1 MRSRIQNSCL
11 LLLLCHLAAMAQ
23 TPTTQ
28 ADLVEAE
35 RAFDAG
41 RYAEALD
48 GFQKVQAESPRCEI
62 YFYIGLTQ
70 YRLRRVDDAIASLA
84 SSVGC
89 NPRFSL
95 GEHALGDAYVA
106 KGDDNRALAAYEAG
120 LKIQPDDP
128 EALRAASL
136 ICLKHELN
144 ARAIPL
150 LERYVKL
157 QPRDLDARADL
168 AAAIYAATGD
178 FYKAKEQ
185 YRAVLAVNARHPAAL
200 LGLGGLYLSS
210 GQKAQAVPLLL
221 EAAKLVPDS
230 AKPLDLL
237 GSAYNRLGRYAEAMA
252 VLEKAAQLSPDEA
265 STYYQLAIAYGHMQR
280 PADRKKAMERFV
292 QLNDQGEKLLEAQR
306 EAARLALNVQAVVD
320 RGDDV
325 KALQMM
331 EQAHDLDPNNDE
343 VLYRLGGLYLAA
355 ERYDL
360 ARNCA
365 ETLTKRAPSEWR
377 YWYLLGSVQMAE
389 AQWEQAQVSFEQVV
403 QIDPARAEAYNEL
416 GNLAMKQGQPEK
428 AAKAYQLALK
438 TNPQNPAYKENLAAA
453 RKAATLGN

>member
-11 LLLLCHLAAMAQ
+11 LLLLCHLPAMAQ

-28 ADLVEAE
+28 ADLMEAE

-48 GFQKVQAESPRCEI
+48 RFQRVQAESPRCEI

-70 YRLRRVDDAIASLA
+70 YRLRRLDDAIASLA

-95 GEHALGDAYVA
+95 GEHALGDAYLA
-106 KGDDNRALAAYEAG
+106 KGDDNRALAAYEAA
-120 LKIQPDDP
+120 LKIQPNDP
-128 EALRAASL
+128 EALRAATL

-150 LERYVKL
+150 LERYLKL

-168 AAAIYAATGD
+168 GAAIYAATGD
-178 FYKAKEQ
+178 FHKAEVQ

-200 LGLGGLYLSS
+200 LGLGELYLSS
-210 GQKAQAVPLLL
+210 GLKAQAVPLLL

-237 GSAYNRLGRYAEAMA
+237 GSAYNRLGRYAEAVV
-252 VLEKAAQLSPDEA
+252 VLEKAAQLSPDDA
-265 STYYQLAIAYGHMQR
+265 STCYQLAIAYGHLQR

-292 QLNDQGEKLLEAQR
+292 QLNDQAEKLLEAQR

-320 RGDDV
+320 RGDDA

-331 EQAHDLDPNNDE
+331 EQAHDLDPHNDE
-343 VLYRLGGLYLAA
+343 VLYRLAGLYYATGK
-355 ERYDL
+355 YDL
-360 ARNCA
+360 ARECA
-365 ETLTKRAPSEWR
+365 ETVAKRAPSEWR
-377 YWYLLGSVQMAE
+377 YWYLLGLAQMAE
-389 AQWEQAQVSFEQVV
+389 AQWELAESSFEQVV
-403 QIDPARAEAYNEL
+403 QIDPGRAEAYNEL
-416 GNLAMKQGQPEK
+416 GNLAMKQGQPAK
-428 AAKAYQLALK
+428 AVKAYQLALK

-453 RKAATLGN
+453 QKVTAREN

>member
-1 MRSRIQNSCL
+1 V
-11 LLLLCHLAAMAQ
+11 LLCCLSGLAQNPTAPANLEEAQ
-23 TPTTQ
+23 
-28 ADLVEAE
+28 

-48 GFQKVQAESPRCEI
+48 LFQRAQTESPQCEI
-62 YFYIGLTQ
+62 YFFIGLTQ
-70 YRLRRVDDAIASLA
+70 YRLQRLDDAIASLA

-95 GEHALGDAYVA
+95 GDHALGDAYVA

-120 LKIQPDDP
+120 LKIEPADP

-150 LERYVKL
+150 LQRYLKL
-157 QPRDLDARADL
+157 RPRDLDARADL
-168 AAAIYAATGD
+168 GAAIYAATGD
-178 FYKAKEQ
+178 FHMAEEQ

-200 LGLGGLYLSS
+200 LGLGDLYLSS

-221 EAAKLVPDS
+221 EAAKLAPDS
-230 AKPLDLL
+230 AKPLYLL
-237 GSAYNRLGRYAEAMA
+237 GSAYNRLGRYAEALA
-252 VLEKAAQLSPDEA
+252 VLEKAEQLSPDDA
-265 STYYQLAIAYGHMQR
+265 STYYQLAIAYGHLQR
-280 PADRKKAMERFV
+280 PADRKTAMERFE

-320 RGDDV
+320 RGDDA

-331 EQAHDLDPNNDE
+331 AQAHDLDPHNDE
-343 VLYRLGGLYLAA
+343 VLYRLAGLYYATGK
-355 ERYDL
+355 YHL
-360 ARNCA
+360 ARDCA
-365 ETLTKRAPSEWR
+365 ETVAKRAPSEWR
-377 YWYLLGSVQMAE
+377 YWYLLGLAQMAE
-389 AQWEQAQVSFEQVV
+389 AQWEQAETSFEQVV
-403 QIDPARAEAYNEL
+403 QIDPGRAEAYNEL

-428 AAKAYQLALK
+428 AVKAYQLALK
-438 TNPQNPAYKENLAAA
+438 TNPQSAAYKDNLAAA
-453 RKAATLGN
+453 QKVAAREN